1 MAANKLQFKRTTT
14 DKLTVKA
21 GTLSE
26 DCEVMTYFDED
37 NDEKE
42 IKIADLLK
50 PFKNET
56 IDLSIALKTD
66 EDLDVISED
75 EEQRAGE

>member
-1 MAANKLQFKRTTT
+1 MATNKLQFKRTTT

-21 GTLSE
+21 GTLSKN
-26 DCEVMTYFDED
+26 CEVITYLDED
-37 NDEKE
+37 NDKKE
-42 IKIADLLK
+42 VKIADLLK
-50 PFKNET
+50 PFKNQT

-75 EEQRAGE
+75 EE

>member
-1 MAANKLQFKRTTT
+1 MAANKLQFKSTTT

-26 DCEVMTYFDED
+26 NCEVITYLDED
-37 NDEKE
+37 NDKKE
-42 IKIADLLK
+42 VKIADLLK
-50 PFKNET
+50 PFKNQT

-75 EEQRAGE
+75 EE

>member
-1 MAANKLQFKRTTT
+1 MATNKLQFKRTTT

-26 DCEVMTYFDED
+26 DCEVITYLDED
-37 NDEKE
+37 KDEKE
-42 IKIADLLK
+42 VKIADLLK

-75 EEQRAGE
+75 EE

>member
-26 DCEVMTYFDED
+26 NCEVITYLDED
-37 NDEKE
+37 NDRKKV
-42 IKIADLLK
+42 KIADLLK
-50 PFKNET
+50 PFKNQT
-56 IDLSIALKTD
+56 IDLSIALQTN
-66 EDLDVISED
+66 ENLDVISED
-75 EEQRAGE
+75 EE

>member
-26 DCEVMTYFDED
+26 DCEVITYLDED

-42 IKIADLLK
+42 VKIADLLK
-50 PFKNET
+50 PFKNQT
-56 IDLSIALKTD
+56 IDLSIALQTN
-66 EDLDVISED
+66 ENLDVISED
-75 EEQRAGE
+75 EE

>member
-26 DCEVMTYFDED
+26 DCEVITYLDED

-42 IKIADLLK
+42 VKIADLLK
-50 PFKNET
+50 PFKNQT
-56 IDLSIALKTD
+56 IDLSIALQTN

-75 EEQRAGE
+75 EE

>member
-75 EEQRAGE
+75 EE

>member
-1 MAANKLQFKRTTT
+1 MAVNKLQFKRTTT

-26 DCEVMTYFDED
+26 DCKVITYLDED
-37 NDEKE
+37 NDKKE
-42 IKIADLLK
+42 VKIADLLK
-50 PFKNET
+50 PFKNQT

-75 EEQRAGE
+75 EE

>member
-26 DCEVMTYFDED
+26 NCEVITYLDED
-37 NDEKE
+37 NNKKE
-42 IKIADLLK
+42 VKIADLLK
-50 PFKNET
+50 PFKNQT

-75 EEQRAGE
+75 EE

>member
-26 DCEVMTYFDED
+26 NCEVITYLDED
-37 NDEKE
+37 NDRKKV
-42 IKIADLLK
+42 KIADLLK
-50 PFKNET
+50 PFKNQT
-56 IDLSIALKTD
+56 IDLSIALQTN
-66 EDLDVISED
+66 ENLDVIFED
-75 EEQRAGE
+75 EE

>member
-26 DCEVMTYFDED
+26 NCEVISYLDED
-37 NDEKE
+37 NDKKE
-42 IKIADLLK
+42 VKIADLLK
-50 PFKNET
+50 PFKNQT

-75 EEQRAGE
+75 EDEE

>member
-26 DCEVMTYFDED
+26 NCEVITYLDED

-42 IKIADLLK
+42 VKIADLLK
-50 PFKNET
+50 PFKNQT
-56 IDLSIALKTD
+56 IDLSIALQTN
-66 EDLDVISED
+66 ENLDVMSED
-75 EEQRAGE
+75 EE

>member
-26 DCEVMTYFDED
+26 DCEVITYLDED
-37 NDEKE
+37 NDKKE
-42 IKIADLLK
+42 VKIADLLK

-56 IDLSIALKTD
+56 IDLSIALQTN

-75 EEQRAGE
+75 EE

>member
-21 GTLSE
+21 GTLS
-26 DCEVMTYFDED
+26 DNCEVITYLDED
-37 NDEKE
+37 NDKKE
-42 IKIADLLK
+42 VKIADLLK

-75 EEQRAGE
+75 EE

>member
-1 MAANKLQFKRTTT
+1 MAVNKLQFKRTTT

-26 DCEVMTYFDED
+26 NCEVITYLDED
-37 NDEKE
+37 NDKKE
-42 IKIADLLK
+42 VKIADLLK
-50 PFKNET
+50 PFKNQT

-75 EEQRAGE
+75 EE

>member
-26 DCEVMTYFDED
+26 DCTVISYLDED
-37 NDEKE
+37 KDEKE
-42 IKIADLLK
+42 VKIADLLK
-50 PFKNET
+50 PFKNQT

-75 EEQRAGE
+75 DE

>member
-26 DCEVMTYFDED
+26 NCEVITYLDED
-37 NDEKE
+37 NNKKE
-42 IKIADLLK
+42 VKIADLLK
-50 PFKNET
+50 PFKNQT
-56 IDLSIALKTD
+56 IDLSIALKTN

-75 EEQRAGE
+75 EE

>member
-1 MAANKLQFKRTTT
+1 MAANKLQFKRSTT

-26 DCEVMTYFDED
+26 NCEVITYLDED
-37 NDEKE
+37 NDKKE
-42 IKIADLLK
+42 VKIADLLK
-50 PFKNET
+50 PFKNQT

-75 EEQRAGE
+75 EE

>member
-66 EDLDVISED
+66 EDLEVMSED
-75 EEQRAGE
+75 EE

>member
-26 DCEVMTYFDED
+26 KCEVITYLDED
-37 NDEKE
+37 NDKKE
-42 IKIADLLK
+42 VKIADLLK

-75 EEQRAGE
+75 EE

>member
-1 MAANKLQFKRTTT
+1 MATNKLQFKRTTT

-26 DCEVMTYFDED
+26 NCEVITYLDEE
-37 NDEKE
+37 NDKKE
-42 IKIADLLK
+42 VKIADLLK
-50 PFKNET
+50 PFKNQT

-75 EEQRAGE
+75 EE

>member
-26 DCEVMTYFDED
+26 NCEVITYLDED
-37 NDEKE
+37 NDKKE
-42 IKIADLLK
+42 VKIADLLK
-50 PFKNET
+50 PFKNQT

-66 EDLDVISED
+66 EDLDIISED
-75 EEQRAGE
+75 EE

>member
-1 MAANKLQFKRTTT
+1 
-14 DKLTVKA
+14 
-21 GTLSE
+21 
-26 DCEVMTYFDED
+26 MTYFDED

-75 EEQRAGE
+75 EE

>member
-1 MAANKLQFKRTTT
+1 MATNKLQFKRTTT

-26 DCEVMTYFDED
+26 NCEVITYLDED
-37 NDEKE
+37 NDKKE
-42 IKIADLLK
+42 VKIADLLK
-50 PFKNET
+50 PFKNQT

-75 EEQRAGE
+75 EE

>member
-26 DCEVMTYFDED
+26 NCEVITYLDED
-37 NDEKE
+37 NDKKE
-42 IKIADLLK
+42 VKIADLLK
-50 PFKNET
+50 PFKNQT

-75 EEQRAGE
+75 EE

>member
-1 MAANKLQFKRTTT
+1 MATNKLQFKRTTT

-26 DCEVMTYFDED
+26 NCEVITYLDED
-37 NDEKE
+37 NDKKE
-42 IKIADLLK
+42 VKIADLLK

-75 EEQRAGE
+75 EE

>member
-26 DCEVMTYFDED
+26 DYTVISYLDED

-42 IKIADLLK
+42 VKIADLLK
-50 PFKNET
+50 PFKNQT

-66 EDLDVISED
+66 EDLDVTSED
-75 EEQRAGE
+75 EE

>member
-26 DCEVMTYFDED
+26 NCEVITYLDED
-37 NDEKE
+37 NNKKE
-42 IKIADLLK
+42 VKIADLLK

-66 EDLDVISED
+66 EALDVISED
-75 EEQRAGE
+75 EE

>member
-26 DCEVMTYFDED
+26 DCTVISYLDED
-37 NDEKE
+37 KDEKE
-42 IKIADLLK
+42 VKIADLLK

-75 EEQRAGE
+75 EE

>member
-26 DCEVMTYFDED
+26 DCTVISYLDED
-37 NDEKE
+37 KDEKE
-42 IKIADLLK
+42 VKIADLLK
-50 PFKNET
+50 PFKNQT

-75 EEQRAGE
+75 EE

>member
-1 MAANKLQFKRTTT
+1 MAVNKLQFKRTTT

-26 DCEVMTYFDED
+26 DCEVITYLDED
-37 NDEKE
+37 NDKKE
-42 IKIADLLK
+42 VKIADLLK
-50 PFKNET
+50 PFKNQT

-75 EEQRAGE
+75 EE

>member
-26 DCEVMTYFDED
+26 DCTVISYLDED
-37 NDEKE
+37 KDEKE
-42 IKIADLLK
+42 VKITDLLK

-66 EDLDVISED
+66 EDLEVMSED
-75 EEQRAGE
+75 EE

>member
-1 MAANKLQFKRTTT
+1 MAVNKLQFKRTIT

-26 DCEVMTYFDED
+26 DCEVITYIDED
-37 NDEKE
+37 NDKKE
-42 IKIADLLK
+42 VKIADLLK
-50 PFKNET
+50 PFKNQT

-75 EEQRAGE
+75 EE

>member
-26 DCEVMTYFDED
+26 NCVVITYLDED
-37 NDEKE
+37 NDKKE
-42 IKIADLLK
+42 VKIADLLK
-50 PFKNET
+50 PFKNQT

-75 EEQRAGE
+75 EE

>member
-1 MAANKLQFKRTTT
+1 MAINKLQFKRTTT

-26 DCEVMTYFDED
+26 NCEVITYLDED
-37 NDEKE
+37 NDKKE
-42 IKIADLLK
+42 VKIADLLK
-50 PFKNET
+50 PFKNQT

-75 EEQRAGE
+75 EE

>member
-42 IKIADLLK
+42 IKITDLLK

-75 EEQRAGE
+75 EE